1 MYYQVK
7 HSDSDLNKE
16 NGTSGVTREGNILK
30 MQQIDV
36 TKKNMTS
43 LCYSCQ
49 VRTSAPRRLNKRKAA
64 TWLLYTPT

>member
-36 TKKNMTS
+36 TKKKHDFSMLFMSGQNIGT
-43 LCYSCQ
+43 
-49 VRTSAPRRLNKRKAA
+49 KEIK
-64 TWLLYTPT
+64 